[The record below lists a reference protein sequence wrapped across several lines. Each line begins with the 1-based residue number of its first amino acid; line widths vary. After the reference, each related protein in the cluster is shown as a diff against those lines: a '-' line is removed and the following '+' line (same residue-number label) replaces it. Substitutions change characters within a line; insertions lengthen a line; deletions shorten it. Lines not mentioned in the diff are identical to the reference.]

1 MERQGDLCSGE
12 DGTEESAGF
21 PQLRPVTPTLASGVQ
36 TPWRQRIATLGMQAS
51 CWGSRVGV
59 GTLQATEGT
68 RVPREPPPSWK
79 SLSPGHRDPHGL
91 PGNCHGAWYRS
102 PRPRFAAGECL
113 LWTSR
118 TGGCQCL
125 HGQGGTSSGGPRRS
139 DNTPFLGGLAQS
151 LES

>member
-21 PQLRPVTPTLASGVQ
+21 PQLRPVTPTPASGVQ
-36 TPWRQRIATLGMQAS
+36 TPWRQRIASLRMQAS
-51 CWGSRVGV
+51 CGGIKGRHGHSPGDRGHQ
-59 GTLQATEGT
+59 GPERA
-68 RVPREPPPSWK
+68 PPSRK
-79 SLSPGHRDPHGL
+79 SLSPGHRGPHGL
-91 PGNCHGAWYRS
+91 PGNCRGAWYRS
-102 PRPRFAAGECL
+102 PGPRFTAGECL

-139 DNTPFLGGLAQS
+139 ANTPFLGGLAQS